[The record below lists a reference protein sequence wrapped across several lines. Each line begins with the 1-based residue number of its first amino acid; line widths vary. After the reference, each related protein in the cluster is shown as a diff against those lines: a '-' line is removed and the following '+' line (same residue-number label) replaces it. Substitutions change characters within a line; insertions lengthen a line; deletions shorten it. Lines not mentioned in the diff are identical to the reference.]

1 MKKHIES
8 VKSQPIEA
16 AVLDNPRNLIQI
28 RLSPKA
34 GGNLQKLVS
43 TTGITNRTQLVNAA
57 IELAADVITTIQ
69 KGGSVVYELPD
80 GSKERLRVVGV

>member
-1 MKKHIES
+1 MKKQNEPG
-8 VKSQPIEA
+8 KPPQTEA
-16 AVLDNPRNLIQI
+16 VENARNLIQI

-34 GGNLQKLVS
+34 DGNLQKLVL

-57 IELAADVITTIQ
+57 IELATDVITTIQ